1 MLENNFIHIEKDTD
15 VGNSITKNTRPITKR
30 TYNKRTQSAFTYN
43 EYVTNN
49 ILMDSYTLP
58 ILKQV
63 CKSYKLCISGRKQE
77 VIGRI
82 TTYFN
87 KIRNAIVLQKYT
99 RRYLVKIVMS
109 KYKENKILRES
120 CVNDTDFSTL
130 DPISEIPRDHLYCY
144 TDTDK
149 FTYGFN
155 ITSLIELLH
164 NNQKISNPYNRMPIT
179 KKQQNNIVSVYNVS
193 ILINPSFKEYTAYY
207 STTYNSYNR
216 MPPRIQNMNRITPIE
231 AVLLDYNPEP
241 SSYNN
246 YHPPYNV
253 RTMSNPLQ
261 FAQYQQIVLTR
272 REPIQT
278 RIDRLFTEIDR
289 LGNYTQSIWFTDLTH
304 LQYARLYRA
313 LYDIWNYRGQLS
325 PALKLQICPYHGPF
339 EGIFPI
345 TVRHLD
351 LSVDDLKS
359 ACLIVFE
366 NMIYSGV
373 SSEIRQIG
381 VMHSLTALTI
391 VSSSARYALPWLFE
405 SIEF

>member
-15 VGNSITKNTRPITKR
+15 VGNSITKTTRPITKR

-130 DPISEIPRDHLYCY
+130 DPLSEIPRDHLYCY

-216 MPPRIQNMNRITPIE
+216 MPPRIQNMNRIAPIE

-253 RTMSNPLQ
+253 RTMS
-261 FAQYQQIVLTR
+261 T
-272 REPIQT
+272 
-278 RIDRLFTEIDR
+278 
-289 LGNYTQSIWFTDLTH
+289 SIS
-304 LQYARLYRA
+304 RA
-313 LYDIWNYRGQLS
+313 L
-325 PALKLQICPYHGPF
+325 
-339 EGIFPI
+339 
-345 TVRHLD
+345 
-351 LSVDDLKS
+351 
-359 ACLIVFE
+359 
-366 NMIYSGV
+366 
-373 SSEIRQIG
+373 
-381 VMHSLTALTI
+381 
-391 VSSSARYALPWLFE
+391 RYLEL
-405 SIEF
+405 

>member
-1 MLENNFIHIEKDTD
+1 MLENNFIQVDKDAH
-15 VGNSITKNTRPITKR
+15 VENAITKPAKR
-30 TYNKRTQSAFTYN
+30 TYNKRTQSVFTYDD
-43 EYVTNN
+43 YITST
-49 ILMDSYTLP
+49 ILMESYTLP

-63 CKSYKLCISGRKQE
+63 CKTYKLCISGRKHE
-77 VIGRI
+77 VIDRI
-82 TTYFN
+82 TTHFD
-87 KIRNAIVLQKYT
+87 KIRNSIVVQKYT
-99 RRYLVKIVMS
+99 RRYLVQIVTS
-109 KYKENKILRES
+109 NYKKNKVLRDQ

-130 DPISEIPRDHLYCY
+130 DPLNEIAPDHLYCY
-144 TDTDK
+144 MDTDK

-155 ITSLIELLH
+155 IISLIELLRNNH
-164 NNQKISNPYNRMPIT
+164 NISNPYNRTSIT
-179 KKQQNNIVSVYNVS
+179 RKQQNNIISVYNMS
-193 ILINPSFKEYTAYY
+193 ILINPSFKEYKMYY
-207 STTYNSYNR
+207 STIYNLNNR
-216 MPPRIQNMNRITPIE
+216 PLSRMQTMNRLAPID
-231 AVLLDYNPEP
+231 VMLFDYSPEP

-246 YHPPYNV
+246 YHPQYNL
-253 RTMSNPLQ
+253 RLMSNPVQ

-272 REPIQT
+272 QQPIQV

-289 LGNYTQSIWFTDLTH
+289 LGNYTQSTWFTDLTH

-325 PALKLQICPYHGPF
+325 QELKMQICQFHGPF

-366 NMIYSGV
+366 NMIYSGISNEV
-373 SSEIRQIG
+373 RQIG

-391 VSSSARYALPWLFE
+391 VSGSARYALPWLFE
-405 SIEF
+405 SMEF